1 MTEPSSP
8 IRDALETVQPR
19 WDAART
25 EHTLAGLPTRRRH
38 RRAVATVGVALG
50 ALTVL
55 LVGVLQIPT
64 TLRIVGGPMAV
75 PSHVAA
81 VDPAQARLIELHDGS
96 RVELSSAAARLEM
109 QQSGASLVALA
120 LHDGPARFLVSKRP
134 SRRFRVQVGEVTVE
148 VLGTTFRMEP
158 RGAGAFVAVEEG
170 RVQVRW
176 TGGQRTLASGDSGI
190 FPPNSPAPVPVPVPE
205 PAPDS
210 DSAATA
216 AHSASA
222 PAPAPAPAPSA
233 WQKLAAQGQFSEA
246 YALLQ
251 QPEARVDS
259 RVEAL
264 LLAADSAR
272 LSGHPAQ
279 AVPFLR
285 RVMDEHAA
293 DARAPLAAFTLGNV
307 LLNQLGLP
315 REAEAAY
322 ARARR
327 DTRSAA
333 LSQDALARQVEAAHR
348 AGDEELA
355 RRLAQQYVAEYPDG
369 RRLHAVKRF
378 GGL

>member
-1 MTEPSSP
+1 MTEPSPP

-25 EHTLAGLPTRRRH
+25 EHTLAGLPARRRH
-38 RRAVATVGVALG
+38 RRAVAAAGVGGVA
-50 ALTVL
+50 VL
-55 LVGVLQIPT
+55 VFAVLQIPA
-64 TLRIVGGPMAV
+64 TLLHDNGRAAA
-75 PSHVAA
+75 PSRVAN

-96 RVELSSAAARLEM
+96 RVELSNAAARLEM
-109 QQSGASLVALA
+109 QQSTTSLVALA

-134 SRRFRVQVGEVTVE
+134 SRRFRVQLGEVTVE

-158 RGAGAFVAVEEG
+158 HGSGAFVAVEEG

-176 TGGQRTLASGDSGI
+176 TGGQRTLASGERGV
-190 FPPNSPAPVPVPVPE
+190 FPPQA

-210 DSAATA
+210 DPEPEPAPESDALAARA
-216 AHSASA
+216 A
-222 PAPAPAPAPSA
+222 PAPGA
-233 WQKLAAQGQFSEA
+233 WQKFAAQGQFSEA

-251 QPEARVDS
+251 RPEARVDS